1 MNNMDTQIKQD
12 NASTRPMNTNKNADK
27 NQALESDL
35 NEQQENRSNQALNDD
50 KATQPRQDGIEQVRA
65 NGENEDQE
73 TGVKRYDESDP
84 IWTEPDVQMQQ
95 DEVNPELQAN
105 IGPQS

>member
-1 MNNMDTQIKQD
+1 MNNMDTQINQNK
-12 NASTRPMNTNKNADK
+12 AGARPMNKNKTADEHP
-27 NQALESDL
+27 AMESDL

-50 KATQPRQDGIEQVRA
+50 KATQGRQDGIEQVRVS
-65 NGENEDQE
+65 GENENQE

-84 IWTEPDVQMQQ
+84 QWTEPDVQMQQ